1 MKNVKRTPDAQPLN
15 DWNLLLILV
24 YSSGNR
30 IPTTACLCESY
41 EVNDDGVLSMFCDD
55 ATTIVEDYSWYQVFD
70 GTNEEFTKLSTD
82 IENFVNNLQEQSDDT
97 TVDQ

>member
-1 MKNVKRTPDAQPLN
+1 MKNIKRTPDAQPLN
-15 DWNLLLILV
+15 DWALLLILV
-24 YSSGNR
+24 YSPGNR

-41 EVNDDGVLSMFCDD
+41 EVDDDGVLSMFCDD

-97 TVDQ
+97 TMD

>member
-1 MKNVKRTPDAQPLN
+1 MINIKRTPDAKPLN

-24 YSSGNR
+24 YSPGYR
-30 IPTTACLCESY
+30 IPTTACLCHSY
-41 EVNDDGVLSMFCDD
+41 DISEDGILTMVHGD
-55 ATTIVEDYSWYQVFD
+55 AVTIVEDYSWYQVFD

-82 IENFVNNLQEQSDDT
+82 IENFVNNLQEQSDET

>member
-1 MKNVKRTPDAQPLN
+1 MKNIKRTSDAQPLN

-24 YSSGNR
+24 YSPGNR
-30 IPTTACLCESY
+30 IPTIACLCESY
-41 EVNDDGVLSMFCDD
+41 DVDDDGVLSMFCDD
-55 ATTIVEDYSWYQVFD
+55 ATTIVEDYSWYQIFD

-82 IENFVNNLQEQSDDT
+82 IENFVNNLQEQSDET

>member
-1 MKNVKRTPDAQPLN
+1 MKNIKRTPDAQPLN
-15 DWNLLLILV
+15 DWALLLILV
-24 YSSGNR
+24 YSPGNR
-30 IPTTACLCESY
+30 IPTIACLCESY
-41 EVNDDGVLSMFCDD
+41 EVDDDGVLSMFCDD

-97 TVDQ
+97 TVDR